1 MLKIVNI
8 VGARPQFIKY
18 FPISCALEKN
28 GRLNSN
34 ASFKDILI
42 HTGQHYDYTMSKI
55 FFDELGIKEP
65 DYHLEVGSGLHG
77 QQTASMLKKIE
88 ELLLIEKPHIVM
100 VYGDTNST
108 LAGALAASK
117 LHIPIAHVEAGL
129 RSFNKY
135 MPEEVN
141 RILTDHTS
149 TILFCP
155 NQTAIDNLVKEGFKR
170 ILSFEEIKDNIKI
183 DINNPFIINVGDV
196 MYDILLRTIKIAE
209 RQSVILETLAIS
221 PQNYC
226 VLTIH
231 RADSTETPEK
241 LKKIMSFVNK
251 TSGGKT
257 VIFPIHPRCKKN
269 YKQYKIML
277 GDNIKV
283 IEPLG
288 YFDNIM
294 LLKNSSLVMT
304 DSGGVQKEAF
314 WLKVPCVTLR
324 DETEWI
330 ETINSGWNV
339 LYKDYKNTPSVAGIF
354 DNKLPKNSDTNCYG
368 DGTASE
374 KIATL
379 ILNMT

>member
-18 FPISCALEKN
+18 FPISSALEKIA
-28 GRLNSN
+28 RLNSN
-34 ASFKDILI
+34 AGFKDILI
-42 HTGQHYDYTMSKI
+42 HTGQHYDYAMSKI

-77 QQTASMLKKIE
+77 RQTGLMLKKIE
-88 ELLLIEKPHIVM
+88 ELLLKEKPHIVI

-129 RSFNKY
+129 RSFNRY
-135 MPEEVN
+135 MPEETN

-155 NQTAIDNLVKEGFKR
+155 NQTAIDNLVKEGIRR
-170 ILSFEEIKDNIKI
+170 ILSLEETKDNIKI

-196 MYDILLRTIKIAE
+196 MYDTLLHAIKIAE
-209 RQSVILETLAIS
+209 KQSTILETLNI
-221 PQNYC
+221 PNHDYC

-231 RADSTETPEK
+231 RADSTDNQEK
-241 LKKIMSFVNK
+241 LKEIVSFVNNI
-251 TSGGKT
+251 SAGKT
-257 VIFPIHPRCKKN
+257 VIFPMHPRWNKI
-269 YKQYKIML
+269 YEQYKIML
-277 GDNIKV
+277 SDNIKV

-294 LLKNSSLVMT
+294 LLKNSNFVMT

-314 WLKVPCVTLR
+314 WLKVPCITLR

-330 ETINSGWNV
+330 ETISSGWNI
-339 LYKDYKNTPSVAGIF
+339 LYKDYKNT
-354 DNKLPKNSDTNCYG
+354 NKLPKNGDMDCYG
-368 DGTASE
+368 DGKASE
-374 KIATL
+374 KIAAL
-379 ILNMT
+379 ILNIAHPL

>member
-1 MLKIVNI
+1 MLKVVNI

-18 FPISCALEKN
+18 FPISSALEKITPT
-28 GRLNSN
+28 NSKV
-34 ASFKDILI
+34 SVKDILV
-42 HTGQHYDYTMSKI
+42 HTGQHYDYAMSKI

-77 QQTASMLKKIE
+77 RQTGLMLQKIE
-88 ELLLIEKPHIVM
+88 ELLLKEKPHIVI

-117 LHIPIAHVEAGL
+117 LHIPIAHIEAGL

-135 MPEEVN
+135 MPEETN

-170 ILSFEEIKDNIKI
+170 VLSFKEIKDNIKI

-196 MYDILLRTIKIAE
+196 MYDTLLHAIKIAE
-209 RQSVILETLAIS
+209 KQSTILETLNIL
-221 PQNYC
+221 NHDYC

-231 RADSTETPEK
+231 RADSTEIPEK
-241 LKKIMSFVNK
+241 LKEIVSFVNNI
-251 TSGGKT
+251 SAGKT
-257 VIFPIHPRCKKN
+257 VIFPMHPRWKKI
-269 YKQYKIML
+269 YEQYKIMFS
-277 GDNIKV
+277 DNIKI

-288 YFDNIM
+288 YFDNII

-314 WLKVPCVTLR
+314 WLKVPCITLR
-324 DETEWI
+324 DETEWV
-330 ETINSGWNV
+330 ETISLGWNI
-339 LYKDYKNTPSVAGIF
+339 LYKDYKNT
-354 DNKLPKNSDTNCYG
+354 NKLSQNGNTNCYG

-379 ILNMT
+379 ILKTAQLGEEK